1 MESLTPGL
9 ATIHTTCCGLAALL
23 STLAFTPWAGQGN
36 FHLQSVN
43 ATNLGQEKNMTKIMV
58 HAMDKIKNSKKLY
71 I

>member
-1 MESLTPGL
+1 MERLTPGL

-43 ATNLGQEKNMTKIMV
+43 ATNLGQQ
-58 HAMDKIKNSKKLY
+58 
-71 I
+71 